1 MRWIATQTSKH
12 ECAAIHDKL
21 QRAAVPGTGEW
32 LLDHPLFRDW
42 SDQRGP
48 GGLWISG
55 KWGTGKSVLA
65 SNIIRRLMDRCQTDD
80 SMACAYIYCS
90 SEYPFLSSDANKNAD
105 VANAISYKRVLGSL
119 LHQLYG
125 ALPLDQD
132 LDSLVTLWGQG
143 ASLLEVHVEQALRDV
158 MAMFQQAFVVIDG
171 LDEFQRTDNG
181 EFSVL
186 CEFIGTLVGSGPS
199 ILILS
204 RPEYLD
210 ISNAMAG
217 SAVIQIDGKA
227 NEDDIITFVH
237 EQTSRLGRMGRYEDQ
252 IRTELVVRADGVFRW
267 ISAVVSYIRHIK
279 TPRARAKAVK
289 TMPPHLKDVY
299 AKILERILNQ
309 TDIAYNYAVMALLWT
324 THATLSVKE
333 MAEALSI
340 ETGMTSIDDDDRI
353 ELGLVDKLCENCQG
367 LLELSSNG
375 RYQLPHDSVRDFLVE
390 PLDDRHQGLKA
401 FSTLRAQAD
410 ERIAEACLTY
420 LSLDVFSDVKVTSR
434 KQAQELHLQYPLLR
448 FASHH
453 WGDHV
458 AKLGDSVP
466 PPLQRLVRA
475 FLESDNRRELNLQL
489 LRDDDLAGFFTS
501 LKSQDRFVFRC
512 PRTSV
517 PLHLVAW
524 FGLEHF
530 LPEYI
535 SDEAF
540 RSRDG
545 FNLLPI
551 DLATL
556 QQKQKVFDSML
567 SHFDRELDGTSEVG
581 NSGPRQ
587 KNADTGGKDS
597 PQDDATTREL
607 FSPLLLLPYAIA
619 SRETWVSSLRKVLD
633 LGFDPNTVEPT
644 GFAALH
650 AAASSGNVG
659 GVEVLLEMGADPS
672 APGPDGQ
679 TPFLIA
685 AFNRER
691 AVVRVL
697 LDHGGFDISTG
708 GRLGF
713 NALHYFAEY
722 DHELAGEF
730 LRRGGKFE
738 SSETGRTPLHFAA
751 SASNT
756 DSVRV
761 LCRWL
766 RGISEE
772 RLRVEL
778 AKQRSDGITALQVAA
793 VTGSL
798 DVVKVLVEQFGD
810 DLMTLTPQKE
820 TMLHLGAMADE
831 PKMIDF
837 IIERCGIG
845 GLDPNAQR
853 SDRATALH
861 IAVARGHANFV
872 TALLKAFPNLNTG
885 LQDKFGR
892 VPLYAAALSGDIK
905 IVEMLKDHGYDIPN
919 RDGSLPFHCAVRNGH
934 LDCVKALYRPEI
946 LERPVSTG
954 GQTALHDAAAKGH
967 TDIVRFLLAVGH
979 RHSLRD
985 NLGRSPLHVGVL
997 FGNLAV
1003 VFLLLEC
1010 GSDIRCLD
1018 MDARTPLSNA
1028 FWVWPAQPK
1037 VVSLLLGEER
1047 ELLNFE
1053 DEYGRNC
1060 AYICAGRG
1068 TPELWAEVWP
1078 RGYLAKSRDLTE
1090 QNLVSVAASFGNL
1103 PMLEYLVET
1112 DGVAF
1117 DDADIC
1123 GRTPLFWAV
1132 KNGFIHV
1139 VKKLLELGAD
1149 VHPCDNQGRTP
1160 LHLAI
1165 IAGYPRIAQW
1175 LLAAGSDH
1183 TKRDHLGLSVKDYA
1197 KRYWRFAEIFW
1208 HLGPRPVAEDDIN
1221 HVEMLCSFV
1230 ESTARELAAQQS
1242 RNTRDI
1248 VKNYTYQA
1256 PREALALA
1264 LFELEEDADA
1274 VVLTSELISS
1284 SDVAI
1289 RCRICKMRSWGKT
1302 SMLRCGDCADVYLCQ
1317 SCYHK
1322 RYYWGEETK
1331 GEFSITIDY
1340 LDVQTQ
1346 LVAQALWPFVR
1357 LDAPGIQFLLRSDS
1371 LFTDWVSETYTAYR
1385 DLFEKQNMTP
1395 DARILPGGW
1404 TLVFH
1409 LESILNATG
1418 GETGGSSK
1426 SSRRKLDDLTA
1437 SFRRFYA
1444 CSGPFDDPSTF
1455 TCRGHKFVRVPLVDQ
1470 ASGGLPDGTARFI
1483 TGHRTNVAYYTY
1495 LAEKYAPGSEEY
1507 ELLVSGEKETR
1518 WSAVPDSDSSAFGN
1532 YHENYDYDNSTW
1544 LDEGSDRSEVVE
1556 DGDDNEVSDDGAE
1569 RSESAPNLQHT
1580 VSAEPESER
1589 VPSGQ
1594 DALLS
1599 DEEETDGP
1607 ECIVDSLQDM
1617 EDASQKSESEPRALG
1632 TAPKGASLGSKEHM
1646 DGDGGTP
1653 GQQQSHEDFEQ
1664 IDETGGGNARGAE
1677 DDDTAPLPQQKNV
1690 VVRDKI
1696 PRDDASVEGHAS
1708 LADNET
1714 SGHAL
1719 KVDTPWIPAAVYEKP
1734 PIVGPEIIVS
1744 LGSDRNRRSAAPKT
1758 RSGSTSDSSFIP
1770 VGTVTSSSSGSSS
1783 TSTSNGSFRSSST
1796 FDAYPIDQFLAD
1808 MDWWENPF
1816 PVEPLPKQKGVITD
1830 EAIEFTETK
1839 WKLAKAVLASR
1850 HRDDQNAVID
1860 WMRIRG
1866 FEVIVTERGQEAWRA
1881 ALEQFQAPPVGGRLN
1896 PYRPRSEPI
1905 PGWFTNHVR
1914 ARLGQPPVFLFP
1926 PDVVVEGPGSR
1937 EGSLRSGN
1945 LSDEWLPPLSEP
1957 NLRAHQSRLRFQ
1969 QESSDA

>member
-42 SDQRGP
+42 SEQRGP

-65 SNIIRRLMDRCQTDD
+65 SNIIRRLMDRCRTDD

-90 SEYPFLSSDANKNAD
+90 SEYPFLSSDANKNTD

-143 ASLLEVHVEQALRDV
+143 VSLLEVHVEQALRDV
-158 MAMFQQAFVVIDG
+158 IAMFQQAFVVIDG
-171 LDEFQRTDNG
+171 LDEFQRTDDG
-181 EFSVL
+181 EFAIL
-186 CEFIGTLVGSGPS
+186 CEFIGTLVESAGPS

-210 ISNAMAG
+210 ISNAMTG

-252 IRTELVVRADGVFRW
+252 IRTELVLRANGVFRW
-267 ISAVVSYIRHIK
+267 ISAVISYIRHIK
-279 TPRARAKAVK
+279 TPRARAEAVK

-299 AKILERILNQ
+299 AKTLERILNQ

-324 THATLSVKE
+324 THASLSVKE
-333 MAEALSI
+333 MTEALSI
-340 ETGMTSIDDDDRI
+340 EPGMTSIDDDDRI
-353 ELGLVDKLCENCQG
+353 DPGHVDELCENCQG
-367 LLELSSNG
+367 FLELSSSG
-375 RYQLPHDSVRDFLVE
+375 KYQLPHDSVRDFLVG
-390 PLDDRHQGLKA
+390 PPDPRHRGLEE
-401 FSTLRAQAD
+401 FWTLRAQTD

-420 LSLDVFSDVKVTSR
+420 LSLDVFSDIKVTSR
-434 KQAQELHLQYPLLR
+434 KQVQELHLRYPLLR

-453 WGDHV
+453 WGDQV
-458 AKLGDSVP
+458 AKLGDSAP

-489 LRDDDLAGFFTS
+489 LRDDDFAGFFTT
-501 LKSQDRFVFRC
+501 LKSQNHFVFRC
-512 PRTSV
+512 ARTSV

-524 FGLEHF
+524 FGLDHF

-540 RSRDG
+540 RRRDG
-545 FNLLPI
+545 FSLLPI

-556 QQKQKVFDSML
+556 QQKQTVFDSML
-567 SHFDRELDGTSEVG
+567 SHYCRELDGARKTGGGGPTQNKSE
-581 NSGPRQ
+581 
-587 KNADTGGKDS
+587 TGGKDS
-597 PQDDATTREL
+597 PQDEVVIREL
-607 FSPLLLLPYAIA
+607 FSPLLLLPYALA
-619 SRETWVSSLRKVLD
+619 SRETWAKSLRKVLE
-633 LGFDPNTVEPT
+633 LGFDPNTAEPT

-650 AAASSGNVG
+650 AAAGSGNVG
-659 GVEVLLEMGADPS
+659 GVEVLLEMGADPR
-672 APGPDGQ
+672 ARGPDGQ
-679 TPFLIA
+679 TPFLLA

-697 LDHGGFDISTG
+697 LDHGGFDISAG
-708 GRLGF
+708 GRFGF

-722 DHELAGEF
+722 DHELAGEY
-730 LRRGGKFE
+730 LRRGGQFE

-772 RLRVEL
+772 RLRAEL
-778 AKQRSDGITALQVAA
+778 AKKRSDGITALQVAA
-793 VTGSL
+793 VTGGV

-810 DLMTLTPQKE
+810 DLMALTPQKE
-820 TMLHLGAMADE
+820 TMLHLGAMSDE
-831 PKMIDF
+831 PKLLDF
-837 IIERCGIG
+837 TIERCGIS

-853 SDRATALH
+853 SDSATALH

-905 IVEMLKDHGYDIPN
+905 MVEMLKDHGYDIPN
-919 RDGSLPFHCAVRNGH
+919 RDGSLPFHCAVRSGN
-934 LDCVKALYRPEI
+934 LDCVKALYRPDI
-946 LERPVSTG
+946 LEKPVSTG

-967 TDIVRFLLAVGH
+967 TDVVRFLLAVGH
-979 RHSLRD
+979 QHCFRD

-1003 VFLLLEC
+1003 VSLLLEY
-1010 GSDIRCLD
+1010 GSDIRGLD
-1018 MDARTPLSNA
+1018 MDGRTPLSNA

-1037 VVSLLLGEER
+1037 VVFLLLGEER
-1047 ELLNFE
+1047 ELLNFQ

-1078 RGYLAKSRDLTE
+1078 RGYLAKSPDLTD
-1090 QNLVSVAASFGNL
+1090 QNPVSVAACFGNL

-1123 GRTPLFWAV
+1123 GRTPLFWAA

-1139 VKKLLELGAD
+1139 VKKLLDLGAD
-1149 VHPCDNQGRTP
+1149 VHLRDNQGRTP

-1165 IAGYPRIAQW
+1165 IAGYPRIAQE

-1183 TKRDHLGLSVKDYA
+1183 MKRDHLGLSVKDYA

-1208 HLGPRPVAEDDIN
+1208 HLGPRRVAADDIN

-1230 ESTARELAAQQS
+1230 ESTARELATQQP

-1264 LFELEEDADA
+1264 LFELNESDDA
-1274 VVLTSELISS
+1274 VVLASELTTS

-1289 RCRICKMRSWGKT
+1289 RCRICKMRSWGKMT
-1302 SMLRCGDCADVYLCQ
+1302 MMRCRDCADVYLCQ
-1317 SCYHK
+1317 SCYHR
-1322 RYYWGEETK
+1322 RYHWEETK
-1331 GEFSITIDY
+1331 GEFSIAIDM
-1340 LDVQTQ
+1340 LDVQSQ

-1357 LDAPGIQFLLRSDS
+1357 LDAPGIQFLLRSDP
-1371 LFTDWVSETYTAYR
+1371 LFADWVSETHAAYG
-1385 DLFEKQNMTP
+1385 DLFEKNNMKA
-1395 DARILPGGW
+1395 DSKVLPGGW
-1404 TLVFH
+1404 ALVGL

-1418 GETGGSSK
+1418 GATGGSSK
-1426 SSRRKLDDLTA
+1426 SSPRKLDDLTA
-1437 SFRRFYA
+1437 SLHRFYA
-1444 CSGPFDDPSTF
+1444 CSGPFDEPSTF
-1455 TCRGHKFVRVPLVDQ
+1455 PCRGHKFLRVPLVDQ
-1470 ASGGLPDGTARFI
+1470 VLGGPPDGMARFI

-1495 LAEKYAPGSEEY
+1495 LADKYAPGSEEY

-1518 WSAVPDSDSSAFGN
+1518 WSALPDSDSSAFGN

-1544 LDEGSDRSEVVE
+1544 LDEGSERSVVVG
-1556 DGDDNEVSDDGAE
+1556 DGDGNAVEDDGAARLSEDAANSPQPAAEEPGSEGILSGEDTLLPVEEGTDAPE
-1569 RSESAPNLQHT
+1569 R
-1580 VSAEPESER
+1580 
-1589 VPSGQ
+1589 
-1594 DALLS
+1594 
-1599 DEEETDGP
+1599 
-1607 ECIVDSLQDM
+1607 IVDSLQDL
-1617 EDASQKSESEPRALG
+1617 EDASPKSESETWALG
-1632 TAPKGASLGSKEHM
+1632 TTPPKGANLDSQEAA
-1646 DGDGGTP
+1646 DGDSGTVAS
-1653 GQQQSHEDFEQ
+1653 GRNSRS
-1664 IDETGGGNARGAE
+1664 TAAR
-1677 DDDTAPLPQQKNV
+1677 
-1690 VVRDKI
+1690 
-1696 PRDDASVEGHAS
+1696 S
-1708 LADNET
+1708 
-1714 SGHAL
+1714 
-1719 KVDTPWIPAAVYEKP
+1719 
-1734 PIVGPEIIVS
+1734 
-1744 LGSDRNRRSAAPKT
+1744 
-1758 RSGSTSDSSFIP
+1758 RSGSTSDSRLFVLVKAETSS
-1770 VGTVTSSSSGSSS
+1770 GSGSTSSSE
-1783 TSTSNGSFRSSST
+1783 GSFRTSST

-1830 EAIEFTETK
+1830 EAIELTETK
-1839 WKLAKAVLASR
+1839 WKLAKAILASR
-1850 HRDDQNAVID
+1850 HRDSMNAVLD

-1881 ALEQFQAPPVGGRLN
+1881 ALEQSQRPPVGGRLN
-1896 PYRPRSEPI
+1896 PYRPRRHPM
-1905 PGWFTNHVR
+1905 PGWFTNLVR
-1914 ARLGQPPVFLFP
+1914 SRLGQPPAFLYP
-1926 PDVVVEGPGSR
+1926 SEVAVEGPSSRDGS
-1937 EGSLRSGN
+1937 SRSEDV
-1945 LSDEWLPPLSEP
+1945 SDESLPPLSEP
-1957 NLRAHQSRLRFQ
+1957 NLRALQSRLG
-1969 QESSDA
+1969 DA

>member
-48 GGLWISG
+48 SGLWISG

-65 SNIIRRLMDRCQTDD
+65 SNIIRRLMDRCRTDD

-158 MAMFQQAFVVIDG
+158 MPMFQQAFVVIDG
-171 LDEFQRTDNG
+171 LDEFQRTDDG
-181 EFSVL
+181 EFAVL
-186 CEFIGTLVGSGPS
+186 CEFIGTLVESAGPS

-210 ISNAMAG
+210 ISNAMAD

-252 IRTELVVRADGVFRW
+252 IRTELVVRANGVFRW

-279 TPRARAKAVK
+279 TPRARAEAVK

-299 AKILERILNQ
+299 AKTLERILNQ

-324 THATLSVKE
+324 AHATLSVKE
-333 MAEALSI
+333 MTEALSI
-340 ETGMTSIDDDDRI
+340 EPGMTSIDDDDRI
-353 ELGLVDKLCENCQG
+353 DPGHVDELCENCQG
-367 LLELSSNG
+367 FLELSSSG
-375 RYQLPHDSVRDFLVE
+375 RYQLPHDSVRDFLVG
-390 PLDDRHQGLKA
+390 PPDPRHQGLEA
-401 FSTLRAQAD
+401 FWTLRAQTD

-434 KQAQELHLQYPLLR
+434 KQVQELHHQYPLLR

-489 LRDDDLAGFFTS
+489 LRDDDLAGFFTT

-512 PRTSV
+512 ARTSV

-530 LPEYI
+530 LPEYM

-540 RSRDG
+540 HSRDG
-545 FNLLPI
+545 FSLLPI

-556 QQKQKVFDSML
+556 QQKHKVFDSML
-567 SHFDRELDGTSEVG
+567 GHFDRELDGTRKAGGVG
-581 NSGPRQ
+581 PTQNES
-587 KNADTGGKDS
+587 DTGGKDA
-597 PQDDATTREL
+597 PQDEAIKREP
-607 FSPLLLLPYAIA
+607 FYPLLLLPYVLAT
-619 SRETWVSSLRKVLD
+619 RETWVPSLRKILD
-633 LGFDPNTVEPT
+633 LGFDPNAVEPT

-650 AAASSGNVG
+650 AAAGAGNVG
-659 GVEVLLEMGADPS
+659 GVEVLLKMGADPS
-672 APGPDGQ
+672 ARGPDGQ

-685 AFNRER
+685 AYNRER
-691 AVVRVL
+691 AVVRAL
-697 LDHGGFDISTG
+697 LDHGGFDISADG
-708 GRLGF
+708 SLGF
-713 NALHYFAEY
+713 NALHYFSEY
-722 DHELAGEF
+722 DHELAAEY
-730 LRRGGKFE
+730 LRRGGKIE

-772 RLRVEL
+772 RLRAEL

-793 VTGSL
+793 VTGSV

-810 DLMTLTPQKE
+810 DLMALTPAKE
-820 TMLHLGAMADE
+820 TMLHLGAMSDE
-831 PKMIDF
+831 PNLIDF
-837 IIERCGIG
+837 LIERCGIA

-853 SDRATALH
+853 SDSATALH

-885 LQDKFGR
+885 LRDKFGR
-892 VPLYAAALSGDIK
+892 VPLYTAALSGDIK
-905 IVEMLKDHGYDIPN
+905 MVEMLKDHGYDVPN
-919 RDGSLPFHCAVRNGH
+919 RDGSLPFNCAVRNGH

-946 LERPVSTG
+946 LERPVSTS
-954 GQTALHDAAAKGH
+954 GQTALHDAAAMGH
-967 TDIVRFLLAVGH
+967 TDVVRFLLAVGH

-1003 VFLLLEC
+1003 VCLLLES

-1018 MDARTPLSNA
+1018 TDARTPLSNA

-1047 ELLNFE
+1047 DLLNFQ
-1053 DEYGRNC
+1053 DEFGRNC
-1060 AYICAGRG
+1060 AHICAGRG

-1078 RGYLAKSRDLTE
+1078 RGYLAKSPDLTE
-1090 QNLVSVAASFGNL
+1090 QNLVAVAASFGNL

-1117 DDADIC
+1117 DVADIC

-1149 VHPCDNQGRTP
+1149 VHLCDNQGRTP
-1160 LHLAI
+1160 MHLAI
-1165 IAGYPRIAQW
+1165 IAGYPRITQA

-1183 TKRDHLGLSVKDYA
+1183 MKRDRLGLSVKDYA

-1208 HLGPRPVAEDDIN
+1208 HWGPGPVAEDDVN

-1230 ESTARELAAQQS
+1230 ASTARELAAHEP
-1242 RNTRDI
+1242 RKTRGI
-1248 VKNYTYQA
+1248 VKKYTYQA

-1264 LFELEEDADA
+1264 LFELDEDADA
-1274 VVLTSELISS
+1274 VVLASELISR
-1284 SDVAI
+1284 SDLAI
-1289 RCRICKMRSWGKT
+1289 RCRICKMRSWGKMN
-1302 SMLRCGDCADVYLCQ
+1302 MLRCGDCADVYLCQ
-1317 SCYHK
+1317 SCFRD
-1322 RYYWGEETK
+1322 RYFDEETK
-1331 GEFSITIDY
+1331 GDYSIVIDR
-1340 LDVQTQ
+1340 LDVQSQ

-1357 LDAPGIQFLLRSDS
+1357 LDAPGIQFLLRSDP
-1371 LFTDWVSETYTAYR
+1371 LFSDWVSETYTAYAK
-1385 DLFEKQNMTP
+1385 LFDKHNTKP
-1395 DARILPGGW
+1395 DSKVLPGAW
-1404 TLVFH
+1404 ALVGH

-1418 GETGGSSK
+1418 GESGGSSK
-1426 SSRRKLDDLTA
+1426 SSPRKLDDLTA
-1437 SFRRFYA
+1437 SFHRFYA
-1444 CSGPFDDPSTF
+1444 CSGPFDDPSAF
-1455 TCRGHKFVRVPLVDQ
+1455 PCRGHKFVRVPLLEDLLD
-1470 ASGGLPDGTARFI
+1470 GPPDGVARFI
-1483 TGHRTNVAYYTY
+1483 TGQRTNVAYYTY
-1495 LAEKYAPGSEEY
+1495 LAAKYAPGSEEY

-1518 WSAVPDSDSSAFGN
+1518 WSGIPYSDSSAFGN

-1544 LDEGSDRSEVVE
+1544 LDEESDRSVVVE
-1556 DGDDNEVSDDGAE
+1556 DGDGNEVEDDSAE
-1569 RSESAPNLQHT
+1569 RSGNVTNPQHPA
-1580 VSAEPESER
+1580 SAEPECER
-1589 VPSGQ
+1589 VLSGE
-1594 DALLS
+1594 DTLLS
-1599 DEEETDGP
+1599 VEEGTDAP
-1607 ECIVDSLQDM
+1607 ERIVDSLQDL
-1617 EDASQKSESEPRALG
+1617 EDATLKSESEDWALG
-1632 TAPKGASLGSKEHM
+1632 TAPKGANLDSKEPT
-1646 DGDGGTP
+1646 DGVSGTAV
-1653 GQQQSHEDFEQ
+1653 QQHSHEDVEH
-1664 IDETGGGNARGAE
+1664 IEETGGGNSGAE
-1677 DDDTAPLPQQKNV
+1677 DDEAPPPPQQGNMV
-1690 VVRDKI
+1690 VGDDI
-1696 PRDDASVEGHAS
+1696 PPDNASVQGHVS
-1708 LADNET
+1708 LADDET
-1714 SGHAL
+1714 SGNAL
-1719 KVDTPWIPAAVYEKP
+1719 RTDTPWIPAAVYEKL
-1734 PIVGPEIIVS
+1734 PISGPKIIVS
-1744 LGSDRNRRSAAPKT
+1744 LGSDRNSGSATPKT
-1758 RSGSTSDSSFIP
+1758 RSGSTSDSLFIP
-1770 VGTVTSSSSGSSS
+1770 VGSVTSSSSSSSS
-1783 TSTSNGSFRSSST
+1783 TSNGTFRSSST

-1816 PVEPLPKQKGVITD
+1816 PVEPLPKQKGVITN

-1850 HRDDQNAVID
+1850 HRDNQNAVID

-1866 FEVIVTERGQEAWRA
+1866 FEVIVTERGQEAWQA
-1881 ALEQFQAPPVGGRLN
+1881 ALEQFQAPRVGGRLN

-1914 ARLGQPPVFLFP
+1914 ACLGQPPAFLFP
-1926 PDVVVEGPGSR
+1926 TAVVVEGPGSR
-1937 EGSLRSGN
+1937 EGSVRSGDV
-1945 LSDEWLPPLSEP
+1945 SEEWLPPLSEP
-1957 NLRAHQSRLRFQ
+1957 NLRAHQSRRRFQ
-1969 QESSDA
+1969 QESSNA